1 MPRWMLL
8 PLVCVLAGPAF
19 ADPTAD
25 ARALSDAFAR
35 AFNARDPQ
43 AALALYADDASV
55 IFPGQG
61 EEARGKAAIEKL
73 LTSDFAQLKGQK
85 AALESIDAWPLGDTH
100 IVTVG
105 RWQSSF
111 TTPDGKQV
119 TTRVRTSEVLVKTAA
134 GWRYLIDHAS
144 IGVPPPPA
152 PGRRRRSR

>member
-1 MPRWMLL
+1 ML
-8 PLVCVLAGPAF
+8 PLVCALAGRAL

-25 ARALSDAFAR
+25 ARALGDAFGR
-35 AFNARDPQ
+35 AFNTRDAQ
-43 AALALYADDASV
+43 AALALYADDANV

-61 EEARGKAAIEKL
+61 EEARGKPAIEKL
-73 LTSDFAQLKGQK
+73 LTSAFGRLKDQK
-85 AALESIDAWPLGDTH
+85 VALESIDAWPLGDSH

-111 TTPDGKQV
+111 TTPDGKRV
-119 TTRVRTSEVLVKTAA
+119 TTRVRTSEVLVQTAA

-152 PGRRRRSR
+152 PGRRRRAR